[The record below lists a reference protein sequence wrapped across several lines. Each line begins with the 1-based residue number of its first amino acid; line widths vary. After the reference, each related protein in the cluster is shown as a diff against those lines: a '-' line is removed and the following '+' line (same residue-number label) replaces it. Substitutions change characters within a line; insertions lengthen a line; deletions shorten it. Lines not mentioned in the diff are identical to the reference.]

1 MSNNDQTPR
10 HRIGAVARITG
21 ISTHALRVWERRY
34 GTTQPQRSGGGD
46 RLYSD
51 QDVQRLR
58 LVKRLLGLGHAIGDV
73 AKLPHDELEK
83 LLALHDDP
91 GTALEHPADRLLE
104 RYLADVEKLDLSAAE
119 QTLAGAALALPRREF
134 IDQVLVPLLHE
145 VGSRWQTGS
154 LHVAE
159 EHAASA
165 MVRSQLGAMLRLF
178 APEQSAPVAV
188 ATTLAGELHELGAL
202 MSAVVAAMSGWR
214 TLFLGPNLP
223 VSEIVHSARTCTADA
238 VLISCV
244 AIRPAEAAPLLAEL
258 SNALPPGTALVVGG
272 HSAQQVTELPSQVVR
287 VSSLAEL
294 EMWLAGRLS
303 PTAGRS
309 SGRGR

>member
-1 MSNNDQTPR
+1 MSNDERTPR

-34 GTTQPQRSGGGD
+34 GTIQPQRSGGGD

-51 QDVQRLR
+51 EDVQRLR

-73 AKLPHDELEK
+73 ARLPQGELEK
-83 LLALHDDP
+83 LLALHGDSA
-91 GTALEHPADRLLE
+91 TALGHPADRLLE
-104 RYLADVEKLDLSAAE
+104 RYLADIEKLDLSAAE
-119 QTLAGAALALPRREF
+119 QTLAGAAIALPRREF

-145 VGSRWQTGS
+145 LGSRWQTGS

-159 EHAASA
+159 EHAAST
-165 MVRSQLGAMLRLF
+165 MIRSQLGAMLRLF
-178 APEQSAPVAV
+178 APEQHAPIAV

-223 VSEIVHSARTCTADA
+223 VSEIVHSARTCVADA
-238 VLISCV
+238 ALISCV
-244 AIRPAEAAPLLAEL
+244 AIRPADAAPLLADL
-258 SNALPPGTALVVGG
+258 ADHLPPRTALVVGG
-272 HSAQQVTELPSQVVR
+272 HSAQQLSDLPPGVTR
-287 VSSLAEL
+287 VSTLAEL
-294 EMWLAGRLS
+294 EGWLTGRFSAGRN
-303 PTAGRS
+303 
-309 SGRGR
+309 SGRAR